1 MKKIKFR
8 VSRRQLIWG
17 TTALASLLIGLIFGI
32 LRVHM
37 TSGLLTQKMA
47 DRWSN
52 VSRSAQISCFFA
64 ESAQITEESLMQ
76 FEYNLNKG
84 LEEASIV
91 SESENENARLWADAY
106 SAKGTVTIES
116 DKSKVDVTAIGIGGD
131 FFQFHPV
138 TLKSGSYFSGNDLM
152 QDHVIIDE
160 QAAWQLFGSNDVA
173 GQIVYISGI
182 PHVVAGVTKREE
194 GRMAEA
200 AGLSSSIAYVSYQ
213 TLSQYGTS
221 YGINCYEVV
230 MPNPVKGYAK
240 QFVGEHIGVTENDVE
255 VIENTTRFQFL
266 NLFKQF
272 TQFGTRSM
280 SSKAIIYPYWENMA
294 RGYEDIAVLL
304 LTFELLF
311 ILYPAIFTVV
321 VIILAWK
328 HKKWTAR
335 SVWNSI
341 CDFFSNLSAKCR
353 QKRKEKKAEK
363 EKGILKEGGEEL

>member
-1 MKKIKFR
+1 MKKIKLQM
-8 VSRRQLIWG
+8 SRKQLIWG
-17 TTALASLLIGLIFGI
+17 ITALVSLIIGLILAG
-32 LRVHM
+32 LRTHM
-37 TSGLLTQKMA
+37 TDGLLTQKMA

-52 VSRSAQISCFFA
+52 VSKSAQISCFFA
-64 ESAQITEESLMQ
+64 ESAQITEESLKQ

-91 SESENENARLWADAY
+91 SESENEGARLWADAY
-106 SAKGTVTIES
+106 SAKGTVTLES
-116 DKSKVDVTAIGIGGD
+116 DRAKVDVTAIGIGGD
-131 FFQFHPV
+131 FFLFHPV
-138 TLKSGSYFSGNDLM
+138 TLKSGTYFSGNDLM

-173 GQIVYISGI
+173 GQIVYIGGI

-194 GRMAEA
+194 GRMADA
-200 AGLSSSIAYVSYQ
+200 AGLSASIAYVSYQ
-213 TLSQYGTS
+213 TLSRYGTD

-240 QFVGEHIGVTENDVE
+240 KFVGEKIGVTENDVE
-255 VIENTTRFQFL
+255 VLENTTRFDFL
-266 NLFKQF
+266 NLLKQL

-294 RGYEDIAVLL
+294 RGYEDIALL
-304 LTFELLF
+304 LLVFELLF

-328 HKKWTAR
+328 HKKWTAG
-335 SVWNSI
+335 SVWNAL
-341 CDFFSNLSAKCR
+341 CNFFYNLKSGNR
-353 QKRKEKKAEK
+353 QKRKEKKAK
-363 EKGILKEGGEEL
+363 KKILKKGGEEL